1 MDEMNETMNETMD
14 AVLESAWEDDSA
26 PAAQEETDGD
36 PGKAEGREGRDD
48 ELFTLKNRDEK
59 RQVTRDELVA
69 MAQKGWD
76 YDTVRAERDQLRQY
90 RQETGPTMELLQAE
104 AQRSGM
110 TVPAYLDHCRQQDL
124 ARSAPG
130 TPAPQSDALIQ
141 RIRQNARRQDMER
154 FVRTYPTVKADSIP
168 KEVWGQVARGVPL
181 VSAYAMHENQQLKVQ
196 LAAERQN
203 KANRQRTPGALGA
216 NSGVEL
222 DELDRMWAEED

>member
-1 MDEMNETMNETMD
+1 MDEMNETMD
-14 AVLESAWEDDSA
+14 AVLESVWEDDSA
-26 PAAQEETDGD
+26 PAAREEPAQEETD
-36 PGKAEGREGRDD
+36 PSP

-59 RQVTRDELVA
+59 RQVTREELVA

-90 RQETGPTMELLQAE
+90 RQETGPTMDLIRAE

-130 TPAPQSDALIQ
+130 DPAPQSNALIQ
-141 RIRQNARRQDMER
+141 RIKQNARRQDMER
-154 FVRTYPTVKADSIP
+154 FVRTYPTVRADSIP

-222 DELDRMWAEED
+222 DELDRMWAEDD